1 MLAQSL
7 SVGEAFAAMDAL
19 EVALK
24 HFDGS
29 PLLTC
34 TKLGYQKFYKLSV
47 IVVVDTRERRK
58 LISSSYNLCP
68 RLFVSCR

>member
-34 TKLGYQKFYKLSV
+34 TKLG
-47 IVVVDTRERRK
+47 
-58 LISSSYNLCP
+58 
-68 RLFVSCR
+68 

>member
-1 MLAQSL
+1 MLTQSL
-7 SVGEAFAAMDAL
+7 SVGEAFAAMDAP

-34 TKLGYQKFYKLSV
+34 TVVEGSTKLRFLKKVYCS
-47 IVVVDTRERRK
+47 
-58 LISSSYNLCP
+58 P
-68 RLFVSCR
+68 H